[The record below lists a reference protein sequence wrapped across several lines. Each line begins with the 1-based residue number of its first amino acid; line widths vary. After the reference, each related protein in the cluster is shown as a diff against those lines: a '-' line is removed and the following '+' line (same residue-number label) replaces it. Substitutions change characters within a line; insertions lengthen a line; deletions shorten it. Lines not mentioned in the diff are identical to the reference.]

1 MKKLS
6 LRIVAASIAIAFA
19 GMSQAQTRHDEK
31 PHGMPGKPS
40 AAPDSPVTDRA
51 PGRHDE
57 RPHGKPKGKTKAV
70 KKIESKKKDDAS
82 K

>member
-51 PGRHDE
+51 PGATTS
-57 RPHGKPKGKTKAV
+57 GLT
-70 KKIESKKKDDAS
+70 AS
-82 K
+82 QRARRSP